1 LVVVKAGF
9 EDVPSKGLSILGRRS
24 PEVHV
29 QVRSSI
35 LVVVEPGLQ
44 QASEFVP
51 SRLQPLPDRVGGAG
65 HRALGHVLEPIT
77 CTGRKCTDDNGDSV
91 KLARIHGYLQF
102 KIVVTSIVPRKNWP
116 VARAKPP
123 GRTQLDEAAL
133 QRTVCRTGIRLR
145 NRQHALSR
153 RTRGRVTSS

>member
-1 LVVVKAGF
+1 VMM
-9 EDVPSKGLSILGRRS
+9 
-24 PEVHV
+24 
-29 QVRSSI
+29 
-35 LVVVEPGLQ
+35 
-44 QASEFVP
+44 
-51 SRLQPLPDRVGGAG
+51 QPLPDRVGGAG

-133 QRTVCRTGIRLR
+133 QRTVCRTGIGNWGSLVTLPGYDRGMMGGAAAR
-145 NRQHALSR
+145 YDAIADWYVEF
-153 RTRGRVTSS
+153 TRDWGTEP